1 MGFFNK
7 PVVNAELKQRALNEL
22 GKYEKQENRQKLGKL
37 FLEDSRIQALINSNK
52 KGVSNFIGVIKDRK
66 EPMSPKE
73 YPSYFDIK
81 LRNSDMDPDDD
92 IGLIFSTAGDAAG
105 KLALKMRI
113 EDLFKQMNL
122 NGPEEDIAWTVLLEI
137 MEKLNVQKRNN
148 SVNSELDDLFNT
160 MGKNA
165 GKLFGGNAKKNHKRQ
180 RKTKRA
186 RKTRRTRRSNKK
198 RSA

>member
-1 MGFFNK
+1 MAFFFNK
-7 PVVNAELKQRALNEL
+7 PVNAELKQRALNEL

-37 FLEDSRIQALINSNK
+37 FLEDPRIQALINSNK
-52 KGVSNFIGVIKDRK
+52 KGAKNFISVVKDRK

-81 LRNSDMDPDDD
+81 LRNSDMDPVDD

-122 NGPEEDIAWTVLLEI
+122 SGSDEDKAWTVLLEH
-137 MEKLNVQKRNN
+137 MKDLNVQKRNN
-148 SVNSELDDLFNT
+148 SVNAELDDLFSK

-165 GKLFGGNAKKNHKRQ
+165 GSFFGGNVKKNHNRKH
-180 RKTKRA
+180 KTKKA
-186 RKTRRTRRSNKK
+186 RKTRQTRRSNKK